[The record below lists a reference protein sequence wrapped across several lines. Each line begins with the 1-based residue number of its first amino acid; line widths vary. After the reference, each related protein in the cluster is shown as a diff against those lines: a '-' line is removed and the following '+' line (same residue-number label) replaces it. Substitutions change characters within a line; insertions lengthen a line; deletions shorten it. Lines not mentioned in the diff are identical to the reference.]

1 MDCERGWHPYP
12 HSEKCQKV
20 LFEVVNRSCGTQQTL
35 LNNLIWPVCH
45 KKIVPRRWKHSSCAV
60 KIWDT
65 VSLKSSHFISPL
77 WMTWGFPWYFWF
89 MSLTHPLGTWGT
101 HWLITDLR
109 MSSHLSLPLLI
120 KSCLSY
126 CNIPALFW
134 LTRPTWQK
142 YIIWCFA
149 PKVPIVSEEFH
160 TLNPF
165 EKQLLFKSNVCKNCI
180 PTLAPLTY
188 F

>member
-1 MDCERGWHPYP
+1 MASISSLRKMPKGFVWGCKQELWNPADTAQQP
-12 HSEKCQKV
+12 HMASVSQ
-20 LFEVVNRSCGTQQTL
+20 
-35 LNNLIWPVCH
+35 
-45 KKIVPRRWKHSSCAV
+45 KIVPRRWKHSSCAV

-65 VSLKSSHFISPL
+65 VSVKSSHFISPL

-89 MSLTHPLGTWGT
+89 MSLTHPLGAWGT